1 MLNCRCMSNSTPAPT
16 GDEDANQVVERKV
29 IDVIVERLHVERAQ
43 VTPDARLYDLTD
55 SLGLTEVVMDL
66 EDEFESS
73 MPDEAIGTIQT
84 VGQLVDYVRTHFH
97 APREKEKAGS

>member
-1 MLNCRCMSNSTPAPT
+1 MIEAIHTDAE
-16 GDEDANQVVERKV
+16 GDDPNGVERRV
-29 IDVIVERLHVERAQ
+29 VDIVVERLHVDRAQ

-55 SLGLTEVVMDL
+55 SLGLTEIVMDL

-84 VGQLVDYVRTHFH
+84 VGQLIDYVKTHFN
-97 APREKEKAGS
+97 APRPREGAQP

>member
-1 MLNCRCMSNSTPAPT
+1 MSNSTAYSNEY
-16 GDEDANQVVERKV
+16 EDTVAQKV
-29 IDVIVERLHVERAQ
+29 IDVIVERLHVNRTD

-73 MPDEAIGTIQT
+73 MPDEAVGTIQT
-84 VGQLVDYVRTHFH
+84 VGQLIDYVRTNFH
-97 APREKEKAGS
+97 APRQRDKAGQ